1 MGVLHMKSSNF
12 HFLNDQWGLLANL
25 GETAEQNV
33 FGDPNTT
40 LIKLRMFAETL
51 TKYVLAYEEIK
62 ETYDT
67 NQVDRLKALRRD
79 DLITEE
85 IYTMLDTI
93 RRKGNK
99 AVHEAGF
106 GTEKEAHALLH
117 MAFRLAVWLM
127 QVYGDWDFKEPAFQE
142 PVQKQVVD
150 EKELEELSGTYEE
163 KVSQLESELEKL
175 RQQQAYVSSDDKLQ
189 RKKGAKSFGSRF
201 ELTEAETRVLID
213 EQLRKAG
220 WEADTETL
228 RFGKKV
234 RPEKG
239 KNMAIAEWPLKKG
252 FADYALFIGLEFV
265 GIVEAKRTSKNIIS
279 DIEQAK
285 NYARLVVKHDEELI
299 HMPYG
304 DYFVPFLFATNGRPY
319 MKQFEEKSGIW
330 FLDARKETNHPR
342 PLKAWYSPQGL
353 KDLLKKDVDQA
364 NKKLHDET
372 LDYLQLRPYQEK
384 AIKAVENALENDSRE
399 ILLAMATGTGKT
411 RMAIGLIYRLIK
423 LNRFN
428 RVLFLVDRTALGEQ
442 AEAAFK
448 DSKLE
453 SYHSFTEIF
462 ELQSLQDALPNP
474 ETKVQIATV
483 QGMVKRLFYSE
494 TEEGR
499 EAPTVDQYDCII
511 VDEAHRGYTLDK
523 EMSEVEELFRDHNEY
538 VSKYRQVLDYFDAV
552 RIGLTAT
559 PALHTV
565 DIFGKPVFTYSY
577 REAVVDGYLIDHEPP
592 YQFETT
598 LKKNGIQ
605 WSAGESVEVYNTRT
619 GEIETELLEDEVNI
633 EVANFNKMVI
643 TENFNRAILSE
654 LANYID
660 PMSLGKTLIFAASD
674 DHADMVV
681 RIFKEALEEI
691 HGPISDN
698 TVMKVTGSIKDPS
711 QAIRLFK
718 NERLPNIVV
727 TVDLLTTGIDVPNI
741 SNLVFLRRVR
751 SRILY
756 EQMLGRATRRSDDIG
771 KDHFSIYD
779 AVGLYESLK
788 PYTSMKPV
796 VRSPKITVR
805 QLVEELEQLKNT
817 EHQTQHKEELIA
829 KVQRKKQ
836 GWTEKDQDDFKVIS
850 GGKSINEFVDWMKQS
865 KPEEVVEELTANQTV
880 LQYIDENRGR
890 PVLQYISQHK
900 DEVKEVTRGYGKAEK
915 PEDYLQSFNE
925 FIQENMNLIP
935 ALQVVCTRPK
945 ELTRA
950 QLRELKIALDQ
961 QGFTEKSLQTA
972 WRDTKNEDIAAD
984 IISFIRQ
991 QAIGDPLVDHEE
1003 RIKNAM
1009 KKIYAM
1015 KPWPK
1020 VQKAWLERIEKQLI
1034 NESVLDP
1041 DPEKAFNV
1049 EPFKSRGGYKQLNK
1063 IFGGQ
1068 LDDIVSKINYAL
1080 YVNDEKEQA

>member
-1 MGVLHMKSSNF
+1 MLGKSNF
-12 HFLNDQWGLLANL
+12 QFLADKWEILANL
-25 GETAEQNV
+25 GETAERNV
-33 FGDPNTT
+33 YIDPNTT

-67 NQVDRLKALRRD
+67 NQVDRLQALRRD

-85 IYTMLDTI
+85 IYNILDTI
-93 RRKGNK
+93 RKKGNK
-99 AVHEAGF
+99 AVHQAGF
-106 GTEKEAHALLH
+106 GTEKEAEVLLH
-117 MAFRLAVWLM
+117 MAFRLSVWLM
-127 QVYGDWDFKEPAFQE
+127 QVYGDWDFVEPEYDVPTQANATT
-142 PVQKQVVD
+142 
-150 EKELEELSGTYEE
+150 EEEIEALANTYEE
-163 KVSQLESELEKL
+163 KVAKLEEELEKL
-175 RQQQAYVSSDDKLQ
+175 RQEQLYIPDKDKLK
-189 RKKGAKSFGSRF
+189 RKKEAKSLGSRF
-201 ELTEAETRVLID
+201 NLTEDETRIIID

-220 WEADTETL
+220 WDVDTQKL
-228 RFGKKV
+228 RYGKGT

-239 KNMAIAEWPLKKG
+239 KNLAIAEWPLKKG

-265 GIVEAKRTSKNIIS
+265 GIIEAKRLSKNILS
-279 DIEQAK
+279 DIDQAK
-285 NYARLVVKHDEELI
+285 NYARLVVPKGDEII
-299 HMPYG
+299 HEPYG

-319 MKQFEEKSGIW
+319 LKQFEERSGIW
-330 FLDARKETNHPR
+330 FLDARKPTNHPR
-342 PLKAWYSPQGL
+342 PLKAWYSPQGI
-353 KDLLKKDVDQA
+353 KELLKQDVDRA
-364 NKKLHDET
+364 NKKLKDEG
-372 LDYLQLRPYQEK
+372 LSYLNLRPYQEN
-384 AIKAVENALENDSRE
+384 AIKAVEHALEEGMRN

-411 RMAIGLIYRLIK
+411 RMAIGLIYRLVK
-423 LNRFN
+423 HNRFK
-428 RVLFLVDRTALGEQ
+428 RILFLVDRTALGEQ
-442 AEAAFK
+442 AEGAFK

-453 SYHSFTEIF
+453 NYHSFTEIY
-462 ELQSLQDALPNP
+462 ELKSLEDVKPNP

-483 QGMVKRLFYSE
+483 QGMLKRLFYSDNDE
-494 TEEGR
+494 NT
-499 EAPTVDQYDCII
+499 PTVDQYDCII

-523 EMSEVEELFRDHNEY
+523 EMSEVEEVFRDHSDY
-538 VSKYRQVLDYFDAV
+538 VSKYRQVLDYFDAA

-598 LKKNGIQ
+598 LKKSGIK
-605 WSAGESVEVYNTRT
+605 WERGETVELYNTRT

-633 EVANFNKMVI
+633 DVTNFNKSVI
-643 TENFNRAILSE
+643 TENFNRVILAE

-660 PMSLGKTLIFAASD
+660 PTSSGKTLIFAATD

-681 RIFKEALEEI
+681 RIFKEELENI
-691 HGPISDN
+691 HGPIDDN
-698 TVMKVTGSIKDPS
+698 AVMKITGSVKDPS
-711 QAIRLFK
+711 QAIRQFK

-727 TVDLLTTGIDVPNI
+727 TVDLLTTGVDVPAITNI
-741 SNLVFLRRVR
+741 VFLRRVR

-756 EQMLGRATRRSDDIG
+756 EQMLGRATRRCDDIG
-771 KDHFSIYD
+771 KDHFSIFD

-796 VRSPKITVR
+796 VKSPKVTVQ
-805 QLVEELEQLKNT
+805 QLVEELAQLEEKEQ
-817 EHQTQHKEELIA
+817 QQQHKEQLIA
-829 KVQRKKQ
+829 KIQRRKQ
-836 GWTEKDQDDFKVIS
+836 QWRDKEHEDFKVLT
-850 GGKSINEFVDWMKQS
+850 GGKTVNEFVDWIKKS
-865 KPEEVVEELTANQTV
+865 NHEEVVNKLSSNENII
-880 LQYIDENRGR
+880 QYIDENKGR
-890 PVLQYISQHK
+890 PVLQYISTHA
-900 DEVKEVTRGYGKAEK
+900 DEVKEVTRGYGNAEK
-915 PEDYLQSFNE
+915 PEDYLQSFNQ
-925 FIQENMNLIP
+925 FIKENMNLIP
-935 ALQVVCTRPK
+935 ALQVVVTRPK

-961 QGFTEKSLQTA
+961 KGYTEKSLQTA
-972 WRDTKNEDIAAD
+972 WRDAKNEDIAAD

-991 QAIGDPLVDHEE
+991 NALGDPLISHEE
-1003 RIKNAM
+1003 RIKQAM

-1015 KPWPK
+1015 KAWPK
-1020 VQKAWLERIEKQLI
+1020 VQKSWLERIEKQLLQ
-1034 NESVLDP
+1034 ESVLDP